1 MTDTHMAGM
10 EAALVMCVLWEF
22 WRSGDIKGLLR
33 SSSLW
38 SLCIPAFQALPSRQS
53 IKELYLFSWTREE
66 AVSYMVENTD
76 LSESGA
82 NSQIL
87 RYIRWPG
94 QACAYKIG
102 QLKLKELRKTA
113 EDKLGWAVL
122 SQVEKL
128 TNTQLSLTDKP
139 VLQVTILTW
148 SSSITLYWTLVRV
161 LWVSWSSRWTAG

>member
-1 MTDTHMAGM
+1 
-10 EAALVMCVLWEF
+10 
-22 WRSGDIKGLLR
+22 
-33 SSSLW
+33 
-38 SLCIPAFQALPSRQS
+38 
-53 IKELYLFSWTREE
+53 
-66 AVSYMVENTD
+66 MVENTD

-139 VLQVTILTW
+139 VLQVTILT
-148 SSSITLYWTLVRV
+148 
-161 LWVSWSSRWTAG
+161 